1 MKMRFDSHRNAQSP
15 IVVCVLTHIQTFPI
29 TIICLQLLQR
39 LETLLKN
46 RLDGAIENNQSVMHA
61 WA

>member
-1 MKMRFDSHRNAQSP
+1 MRFDSHRKSQSP

-29 TIICLQLLQR
+29 TVICLQLLQR

-46 RLDGAIENNQSVMHA
+46 RLDGAIENNKSVMHA
-61 WA
+61 CA